1 MQLSVILPVLNE
13 AERLAQ
19 TLSALEPLRARG
31 HEIIV
36 VDGHSDDGSFD
47 IALRAGVYAIRGQRG
62 RARQMNAGAEKA
74 NGDTLLFLH
83 ADTRLPPDADALIA
97 RQLAHRGRCW
107 GRFDVRIAGTSCW
120 FPLIASMIN
129 LRSRFTGVATGDQAI
144 FVTKAAFRSVGGFA
158 DQPLM
163 EDIALSKRLKSR
175 AAPICIRD
183 HVVTSGRRWER
194 DGVARTILLMWRL
207 RWAYW
212 RGTPVSEL
220 AELYQ

>member
-1 MQLSVILPVLNE
+1 MQLSVILPALNE
-13 AERLAQ
+13 ADQLAE
-19 TLSALEPLRARG
+19 TLSTLEPLRARG

-36 VDGHSDDGSFD
+36 VDGNSDDGSFD
-47 IALRAGVYAIRGQRG
+47 IALRAGVCAIRSQRG

-83 ADTRLPPDADALIA
+83 ADTRLPPDADSLIEQ
-97 RQLAHRGRCW
+97 QLARSGRCW
-107 GRFDVRIAGTSCW
+107 GRFDVRIAGTSHW
-120 FPLIASMIN
+120 LPLIALMIN
-129 LRSRFTGVATGDQAI
+129 LRSRLTGVATGDQAI

-194 DGVARTILLMWRL
+194 YGVGRTILLMWRL

-212 RGTPVSEL
+212 RGAPVSEL
-220 AELYQ
+220 AELYR